1 VHISMDRPTTRRRL
15 RLLAAPLI
23 GALWLLMIGAA
34 APVGVGAA
42 TTYRDCSGITPAP
55 GADMHRCDL
64 SDTTVIGMDLHG
76 INLAWSDIS
85 RINAGCDPD
94 FPITNLSGARIYRA
108 IAVDAKLCDAN
119 LIGADLHGTNF
130 TNAAF
135 EDANLSRA
143 NLSWADLD
151 GANAGF
157 APIENANLSN
167 ASWVGI
173 NAPGASFDGSDL
185 HRIDMRNGDL
195 RSTSFVGSDLRYA
208 RLDGV
213 DFTNANLTGIR
224 INSATSFAGVT
235 WSNTTCRDGSNS
247 DANGGTCIGH

>member
-1 VHISMDRPTTRRRL
+1 MHVPMDPQVARRR
-15 RLLAAPLI
+15 RRFVAVPLI
-23 GALWLLMIGAA
+23 GALWLLLMGTA
-34 APVGVGAA
+34 APVGAA
-42 TTYRDCSGITPAP
+42 TTYRDCSAITPAP

-85 RINAGCDPD
+85 RIIAGCDPD
-94 FPITNLSGARIYRA
+94 FPQTNLYGARIYRA
-108 IAVDAKLCDAN
+108 IAIEAKLCDAI
-119 LIGADLHGTNF
+119 LTGADLHGTNF

-135 EDANLSRA
+135 EDANLNNA

-157 APIENANLSN
+157 APIRNANLSN
-167 ASWVGI
+167 ASWVGV

-195 RSTSFVGSDLRYA
+195 RVTSFVGSDLRYA

-213 DFTNANLTGIR
+213 DFSGADLTGAR